1 MHLLEKIREKIL
13 LMEEVINFPT
23 SLLSHENYH
32 WENLPMVPYSDLTG
46 AVSSLVQ
53 KGKKVVIITGFYVPV
68 GDPPATETDGP
79 PGALA
84 LAKGLKHLGMDV
96 SLLSDEYTLSALKV
110 GLKALDLEEK
120 EAPIICFPFEHSD
133 EDQTGRMINE
143 ENQPLDFPPS
153 KVRGLPFSPSSGRGL
168 RVDTEQQSSP
178 RPKGWGLVPSKY
190 QTSISVRFAQDFFN
204 SLPGQGL
211 THLIYIERVGPNHT
225 LESFIAQERRGK
237 PPLKQFE
244 TILPPPIRNRCFS
257 SRLEDITRF
266 TAKTHLLLD
275 VAERLDLPVESIGIG
290 DRGNEIGAGKIP
302 WEVFKQNSPTNR
314 EAVFCS
320 RVRTDA
326 LISCGI
332 SNWGGYA
339 LLAGVALAM
348 GRSDILEEV
357 TPEQEGTVL
366 DDLVR
371 HGPAVDGITCKQDH
385 SVDGIEFDDYV
396 RVIERVKEIA
406 FE

>member
-1 MHLLEKIREKIL
+1 MPFSETIRKKIL

-23 SLLSHENYH
+23 SLLSHKKYH
-32 WENLPMVPYSDLTG
+32 WENLAMVPYSDLTG
-46 AVSSLVQ
+46 AVSSLVR
-53 KGKKVVIITGFYVPV
+53 KGRKVVIITGFYVPV

-84 LAKGLKHLGMDV
+84 LAKGLRYLGMEV
-96 SLLSDEYTLSALKV
+96 SLLSDEYSLSALKA
-110 GLKALDLEEK
+110 GLKVLGLPEK
-120 EAPIICFPFEHSD
+120 EVPIICFPLEHSD
-133 EDQTGRMINE
+133 RDHTSRMMNE
-143 ENQPLDFPPS
+143 ENQS
-153 KVRGLPFSPSSGRGL
+153 
-168 RVDTEQQSSP
+168 
-178 RPKGWGLVPSKY
+178 
-190 QTSISVRFAQDFFN
+190 SISIRFAQDFFN
-204 SLPGQGL
+204 SVPGQDL
-211 THLIYIERVGPNHT
+211 THLVYIERVGPNHT
-225 LESFIAQERRGK
+225 LESFIAQQRQGK
-237 PPLKQFE
+237 PPLKEFE

-266 TAKTHLLLD
+266 TAKTHFLVD
-275 VAERLDLPVESIGIG
+275 VAERLGLPLESIGIG

-302 WEVFKQNSPTNR
+302 WEVFKQNSSTNR

-320 RVRTDA
+320 RVRTST

-348 GRSDILEEV
+348 GRLDILEKV

-366 DDLVR
+366 DYLVR
-371 HGPAVDGITCKQDH
+371 HGPAIDGITCKPDL
-385 SVDGIEFDDYV
+385 SVDGIEFDDYMK
-396 RVIERVKEIA
+396 VIERIKEIA